1 MHVARLLHNG
11 IKANNAL
18 LKMMN
23 DIILILINVGKVTS
37 RYYADFYKLSESQKV
52 RYSKIYPHL
61 VYELQS
67 KYGVKQS
74 VDTDIF
80 C

>member
-23 DIILILINVGKVTS
+23 DIILILIDVGKVTS
-37 RYYADFYKLSESQKV
+37 RYYPDFYKLSESQKV
-52 RYSKIYPHL
+52 RCSKKYPHL